1 MATRRNPTR
10 ARGASRTN
18 QARFARNMAPRVPRS
33 SFNRSKRLSTTLDE
47 AGKLYPVYVD
57 NDILPGDTVRMQMAS
72 LVRLATPLHPILD
85 ELVVDFHWF
94 FVPYRIVWDN
104 ALAFFGEQTD
114 LDNPTSYVIPTT
126 TSGASTHVVGSLW
139 DYMGLPIVGSGL
151 VHSALPHRAYYKI
164 WNDWYRPQ
172 ELSPMLFRG
181 NTGDGPDSA
190 SLFQILDRY
199 RRHDYFSSALISPQR
214 GADVDIPIG
223 GIVPVETDTTT
234 PTFSSTG
241 GVTNQ
246 PLNYVQVVTHPS
258 TLTLGAAADGTSR
271 ATQFGDNTGLQ
282 VDLASVS
289 NITVNAW
296 REAITLQQ
304 FLEAEARGGSRYAEL
319 VDTMFGV
326 NFPDRLYRPE
336 YLGGF
341 TTQIQVTQVPQTSN
355 TVTGTD
361 ASPQG
366 NLAAFA
372 QGGGVSR
379 PWTKSFVEHGTLMCL
394 ASARRAQ
401 VTYQQGMHRMWSRQT
416 RFDHYWPMFAN
427 LGEDAILSK
436 EIYATGTPGVND
448 DDKVF
453 GYQERWAEYK
463 YAITNQVT
471 GKMRSAATSSL
482 DTWHLADDYSTR
494 PELNLSWMREDPPI
508 DRIIAVTTE
517 PHFLAEVVYSAE
529 YTRCMP
535 VSGVPGLRRM

>member
-1 MATRRNPTR
+1 MASRYATR
-10 ARGASRTN
+10 ARGSRKTN

-33 SFNRSKRLSTTLDE
+33 TFNRSKRLSTTLDE
-47 AGKLYPVYVD
+47 AGILYPVYVD
-57 NDILPGDTVRMQMAS
+57 TDILPGDTVRMQMAS
-72 LVRLATPLHPILD
+72 LVRLATPLHPILED
-85 ELVVDFHWF
+85 VVVDFHWF
-94 FVPYRIVWDN
+94 FCPFRIVWDN

-114 LDNPTSYVIPTT
+114 LDNPTTYTIPTT
-126 TSGASTHVVGSLW
+126 TSGGATHISGSLW
-139 DYMGLPIVGSGL
+139 DYFGLPIVGSGL

-172 ELSPMLFRG
+172 ELQAMLFRG

-190 SLFQILDRY
+190 SLFSLQKRY
-199 RRHDYFSSALISPQR
+199 RRHDYFSSALVSPQR

-223 GIVPVETDTTT
+223 GIVAVE
-234 PTFSSTG
+234 P
-241 GVTNQ
+241 N
-246 PLNYVQVVTHPS
+246 
-258 TLTLGAAADGTSR
+258 
-271 ATQFGDNTGLQ
+271 ATQAYPELATTAGDSSRFRRDASFGAYYNPNPSANATDMFWDEPNLQ
-282 VDLASVS
+282 VDLSSVS

-341 TTQIQVTQVPQTSN
+341 TTSINVTQVPQTSR
-355 TVTGTD
+355 TVTTPTD
-361 ASPQG
+361 PSPQG

-379 PWTKSFVEHGTLMCL
+379 PWTKSFVEHGILMCL

-401 VTYQQGMHRMWSRQT
+401 VSYQQGIHRMWT
-416 RFDHYWPMFAN
+416 RTTRYDHYWPMFAN

-448 DDKVF
+448 DDKVW

-471 GKMRSAATSSL
+471 GKMRSVASGSL
-482 DTWHLADDYSTR
+482 DTWHLAEDYSSR
-494 PELNLSWMREDPPI
+494 PELNESWMREEPPI
-508 DRIIAVTTE
+508 DRIIAVDTE
-517 PHFLAEVVYSAE
+517 PHFLAEVVFATD

>member
-1 MATRRNPTR
+1 MPSRYATR
-10 ARGASRTN
+10 ARGARKTN

-33 SFNRSKRLSTTLDE
+33 TFNRSKRLSTTLDE

-57 NDILPGDTVRMQMAS
+57 NDILPGDTVSMQMAS
-72 LVRLATPLHPILD
+72 LVRMATPLHPILED
-85 ELVVDFHWF
+85 LVVDFHWF
-94 FVPYRIVWDN
+94 FTPWRIVWDN
-104 ALAFFGEQTD
+104 ALPFFGEQVD
-114 LDNPTSYVIPTT
+114 LDNPVTYLIPTT
-126 TSGASTHVVGSLW
+126 TSGSSTHVVGSLW
-139 DYMGLPIVGSGL
+139 DYFGLPIVGSGL
-151 VHSALPHRAYYKI
+151 EHSALPHRCYYKI

-172 ELSPMLFRG
+172 ELSPKLFNG

-190 SLFQILDRY
+190 SLFNLLDRY
-199 RRHDYFSSALISPQR
+199 RRHDYFSSALVSPQR

-223 GIVPVETDTTT
+223 GIVPVESTGVDMVMRASGGTTGT
-234 PTFSSTG
+234 VRSSTVSG
-241 GVTNQ
+241 
-246 PLNYVQVVTHPS
+246 LNINYYPGS
-258 TLTLGAAADGTSR
+258 PENMDWGASG
-271 ATQFGDNTGLQ
+271 ATTTGLQ
-282 VDLASVS
+282 VDLAAVS

-341 TTQIQVTQVPQTSN
+341 STNIGVTQVPQTSN

-379 PWTKSFVEHGTLMCL
+379 RWTKSFVEHGTLMCL
-394 ASARRAQ
+394 ASVRRAQ
-401 VTYQQGMHRMWSRQT
+401 VAYQQGMHRMWSRQT
-416 RFDHYWPMFAN
+416 RYDHFWPIFAN

-436 EIYATGTPGVND
+436 EIYATGTPGVGD
-448 DDKVF
+448 DDAVW

-482 DTWHLADDYSTR
+482 DTWHLADDYSSR
-494 PELNLSWMREDPPI
+494 PTLNLSWMKEDPPI
-508 DRIIAVTTE
+508 DRVIAVTSE
-517 PHFLAEVVYSAE
+517 PHFLAEVVFSTQYS
-529 YTRCMP
+529 RCMP